1 MTDVIARLL
10 DRLRPSQP
18 IAFFD
23 VETTGVMPAVD
34 RVVSIAIL
42 RVEPTG
48 EVRRFYALCHPER
61 AIPAEATAVHGITDD
76 MVAGEPRFK
85 ARIGLIE
92 PLLSGA
98 VLCGFNGTF
107 DVKMVGA
114 EYQRAGLP
122 NTLADQPLIDPFRI
136 FQDREKRDL
145 SAAVRLYA
153 GREMANAHDAMA
165 DVEATLEVL
174 VGQVERYEDLPR
186 NVAELAKACKRT
198 DPSWLDPDGKVI
210 WRDGEAR
217 LSFGPKAGESLR
229 KLAATD
235 RGLLQWILKKD
246 FSREVKTIVENAL
259 VGNFPTA
266 PAPRAGEAVTVL

>member
-23 VETTGVMPAVD
+23 VETTGVLPTID

-42 RVEPTG
+42 RVEPDG
-48 EVRRFYALCHPER
+48 QVRRFHARCYPER
-61 AIPAEATAVHGITDD
+61 PIPAEATAVHGITDD

-85 ARIGLIE
+85 ARLHEIE
-92 PLLSGA
+92 PLLAGA

-114 EYQRAGLP
+114 EYQRAGRL
-122 NTLADQPLIDPFRI
+122 NTLEAQPLIDPWQI
-136 FQDREKRDL
+136 FVQREKRDL

-153 GREMANAHDAMA
+153 GREMTDAHDAMA

-174 VGQVERYEDLPR
+174 VGQVDRYEDLPR
-186 NVAELAKACKRT
+186 TVAELAKACKRT
-198 DPSWLDPDGKVI
+198 DPSWIDPEGKIV

-217 LSFGPKAGESLR
+217 FSFGKHAGRPLR
-229 KLAATD
+229 ELAS
-235 RGLLQWILKKD
+235 RERSFLQWVLGKD
-246 FSREVKTIVENAL
+246 FSEEVKTICRNAL
-259 VGNFPTA
+259 AGKFPTG
-266 PAPRAGEAVTVL
+266 PGQAVAVL